1 MLSSLERQ
9 PTPVTLASV
18 LPTFPLASASLATLV
33 PQEAPKEAK
42 PEKKGDDPAIDDG
55 SKAET

>member
-1 MLSSLERQ
+1 
-9 PTPVTLASV
+9 
-18 LPTFPLASASLATLV
+18 V

-55 SKAET
+55 SKAETWSISNTSNKTEYLQYGRY